1 MCGYLTF
8 RDTMNVFLWTQS
20 NIAEEGE
27 FDDG

>member
-1 MCGYLTF
+1 MSGYLTF
-8 RDTMNVFLWTQS
+8 RDTMNGFLGTQS